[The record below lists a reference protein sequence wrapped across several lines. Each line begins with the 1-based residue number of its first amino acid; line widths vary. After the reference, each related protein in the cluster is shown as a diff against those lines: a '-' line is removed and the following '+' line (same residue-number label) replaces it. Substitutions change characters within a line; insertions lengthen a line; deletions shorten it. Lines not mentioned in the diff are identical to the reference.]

1 MAPYGIVKKVSLPYE
16 QALDRARE
24 ALKAEGFG
32 VITEI
37 DVRKTVKDKLG
48 EEFHPYIILGACNPP
63 LAHRAI
69 SAEPEI
75 GLLMP
80 CNVCVWDN
88 QDGTS
93 TVAAID
99 VNALFQLVQN
109 PGLAEIAETVH
120 AKLARVVERVA
131 AQE

>member
-1 MAPYGIVKKVSLPYE
+1 MATYGIVKKTSLPYG
-16 QALDRARE
+16 QALSRTCE

-37 DVRKTVKDKLG
+37 DVQKTVKEKLG
-48 EEFHPYIILGACNPP
+48 KECRPYVILGACNPP
-63 LAHRAI
+63 LAHQAI

-99 VNALFQLVQN
+99 VKALFQVVQN
-109 PGLAEIAETVH
+109 PGLADIAETVH
-120 AKLARVVERVA
+120 AKLARVVEKLA
-131 AQE
+131 M

>member
-1 MAPYGIVKKVSLPYE
+1 MATYGIVKKTSLRYG
-16 QALDRARE
+16 QALARTRE

-37 DVRKTVKDKLG
+37 DVQRTVKEKLG
-48 EEFHPYIILGACNPP
+48 EEFRPYVILGACNPP
-63 LAHRAI
+63 LAHHAI

-99 VNALFQLVQN
+99 VKVLFQVVQN
-109 PGLAEIAETVH
+109 PGLADIAETLH
-120 AKLARVVERVA
+120 AKLAHVVEKVA
-131 AQE
+131 M

>member
-1 MAPYGIVKKVSLPYE
+1 MATYGIVKKIPLPYG
-16 QALDRARE
+16 QALSRTRD

-37 DVRKTVKDKLG
+37 DVQRTVKEKLG
-48 EEFHPYIILGACNPP
+48 EEFRAYIILGACNPP
-63 LAHRAI
+63 LAHQAI
-69 SAEPEI
+69 STEPEI

-99 VNALFQLVQN
+99 VKALFQVVQN
-109 PGLAEIAETVH
+109 PGLADIAETVH
-120 AKLARVVERVA
+120 AKLARVVEKLA
-131 AQE
+131 M

>member
-1 MAPYGIVKKVSLPYE
+1 MGNYGIVSKVSLAYDK
-16 QALDRARE
+16 ALAKTRE

-37 DVRKTVKDKLG
+37 DFRKTVKEKLG
-48 EEFHPYIILGACNPP
+48 VESRPYIILGACNPS

-88 QDGTS
+88 GDGTT

-99 VNALFQLVQN
+99 VKTIFQLVQN
-109 PGLAEIAETVH
+109 PGLSEIVEKVNAQVR
-120 AKLARVVERVA
+120 RVVQAVRA
-131 AQE
+131 

>member
-1 MAPYGIVKKVSLPYE
+1 MTTYGLVKKVPFSYD
-16 QALDRARE
+16 QALLRTRE

-37 DVRKTVKDKLG
+37 DVRKTVKEKLG
-48 EEFHPYIILGACNPP
+48 EEFRPYIILGACNPA

-99 VNALFQLVQN
+99 VKTLFQVVQN
-109 PGLAEIAETVH
+109 PELTDLAETVH
-120 AKLARVVERVA
+120 AKLARVIEQVA
-131 AQE
+131 PG

>member
-1 MAPYGIVKKVSLPYE
+1 MATYGIVKKTSLRYG
-16 QALDRARE
+16 QALARTRE

-37 DVRKTVKDKLG
+37 DVQRTVKEKLG
-48 EEFHPYIILGACNPP
+48 EEFRPYMILGACNPP
-63 LAHRAI
+63 LAHQAI

-99 VNALFQLVQN
+99 VKALFQVVQN
-109 PGLAEIAETVH
+109 PGLADIAETVH
-120 AKLARVVERVA
+120 AKLARVVEKVA
-131 AQE
+131 I

>member
-1 MAPYGIVKKVSLPYE
+1 M
-16 QALDRARE
+16 
-24 ALKAEGFG
+24 GFG

-37 DVRKTVKDKLG
+37 DVQRTVKEKLG
-48 EEFHPYIILGACNPP
+48 EEFRPYIILGACSPP

-99 VNALFQLVQN
+99 VEVLFQVVQN
-109 PGLAEIAETVH
+109 PGLADIAETVQ
-120 AKLARVVERVA
+120 AKLARVVEKVA
-131 AQE
+131 M

>member
-1 MAPYGIVKKVSLPYE
+1 MATYGIVKKISLPYG
-16 QALDRARE
+16 QALSRTRE

-37 DVRKTVKDKLG
+37 DVQRTVKEKLG
-48 EEFHPYIILGACNPP
+48 KEFRPYIILGACNPP
-63 LAHRAI
+63 LAHQAI
-69 SAEPEI
+69 STEPEI

-99 VNALFQLVQN
+99 VKTLFQVVQT
-109 PGLAEIAETVH
+109 PGLADIAETVH
-120 AKLARVVERVA
+120 AKLARVVDKVA
-131 AQE
+131 K